1 LTPQI
6 SPHNP
11 LRRRTPRQSPQS
23 AVVGPV
29 HECPQLASHASHH
42 DPFIHVPVTRKD
54 KEKEEENEGNKEE
67 Y

>member
-1 LTPQI
+1 
-6 SPHNP
+6 
-11 LRRRTPRQSPQS
+11 
-23 AVVGPV
+23 V

-54 KEKEEENEGNKEE
+54 KEKKEKEEEENEGNKEE